1 MADNVVDSLELQVS
15 AQANNAEASL
25 DRLARKLTSLTT
37 SLRGVSTHGID
48 NLARSVKGFAG
59 SMQSM
64 NAIKTT
70 DFSRLV
76 RNVNKLASA
85 NTNELFTVSRA
96 LNQMVNS
103 FNRMGTVT
111 ENAQNIG
118 VLANNISKLGYKKVT
133 DAITNLPLL
142 TIELNNLLVTLSKA
156 PTVSTNVIQMT
167 NALANLATQGS
178 KVGTASSSLVRG
190 LNRYTTASSRA
201 SKSTFSLAAA
211 FGKFYASY
219 FLIIRGLKGVWSS
232 IESTADY
239 IEAYNYYNVAFGKIA
254 SDWESDW
261 EKYGYQNGD
270 AYAQSFTDRMN
281 DVMSKFSGVQI
292 DLDTGLL
299 SETGMKNLGMNI
311 QEVTQFAS
319 QLASVTNSV
328 GQVGEVSLATAESI
342 TRLAGDISSL
352 FNVDFKEV
360 ATNLQSG
367 LIGQSRALYKYGID
381 ITQATLQTYAFGLG
395 LEKSV
400 SEMTQAEKMQLRLIA
415 ILDQSKVSWG
425 DLANTIQS
433 PSNQIRILS
442 NNIAELGTV
451 FGQLF
456 IPMLSKVLPYVNG
469 LTIALKRLFVNL
481 ASFMGIE
488 IDLDAFGQGYNDS
501 LDDTAGEFEDVAD
514 SIEKTNKALRGF
526 DELKTITSA
535 TKVTGADTGSGAID
549 LTDEII
555 KATGEYEKAWDEAFA
570 KMENNAQDIADILT
584 VKFEN
589 AGKVLKDL
597 VPALEGIGTALV
609 TYKIVTGIS
618 NLASA
623 IATGFGP
630 AAGVAIGV
638 GVIVSLASA
647 INEVWK
653 EMKQADFEDRFGD
666 ITLSAQELEEVAKAI
681 IENKNLEQIGT
692 LLSEVGENADITK
705 NIEKAVKKL
714 DQMNWKV
721 SIGMALTEDD
731 EASYKSAIQSYISNM
746 NSLIDNEQYSVSM
759 GISLFLGNSAE
770 GSAVQNSVDA
780 FYNSQRASLNELGQ
794 KLNEAVNSGW
804 EDGLF
809 DIDEAKAVMDIQKQ
823 MADIQNSLISSQT
836 MAKLQLLEADY
847 SGAELTPDAYK
858 KLAEQRQK
866 LLDEYKSDL
875 NEALTY
881 TIAGVNVSKKAEYD
895 AALTEQERNEIQK
908 QWDEAISELITGRD
922 TQVTDMMLKSLSF
935 DYNTVADTFGSELDS
950 AYKTMEKYLD
960 VFFNEYSA
968 YGVDALDSAI
978 LSHSGSIFTAMKKY
992 AGKEGA
998 ENFSEIIDLMI
1009 GSDKLE
1015 ETAQSVYEQT
1025 GEIPKAVMDA
1035 LSSSYA
1041 LEAISGSME
1050 SLYKYI
1056 YLSADSKA
1064 KDDVLEVMKKNGQN
1078 VPKFFSD
1085 GVIENEELATD
1096 SLSTFLESL
1105 SSQVDTF
1112 SLYDEMYS
1120 IGKDALQGFYDAI
1133 ELAPSSGN
1141 FVPIDTS
1148 KFDSSWKSNLPKINT
1163 TTQSFPG
1170 VPLSESTLKD
1180 FQAAMREKVE
1190 LDVKLS
1196 VEPNEREFV
1205 KVAIDGINQKTI
1217 STGRT
1222 PIALAY

>member
-328 GQVGEVSLATAESI
+328 GQVGEVSLATAESL
-342 TRLAGDISSL
+342 TMLAGDISSL
-352 FNVDFKEV
+352 FNIDFKDV
-360 ATNLQSG
+360 AKNLQSG
-367 LIGQSRALYKYGID
+367 LIGQSRALYRYGID
-381 ITQATLQTYAFGLG
+381 ITNATLQTYAFGLG

-433 PSNQIRILS
+433 PSNQIRMLT
-442 NNIAELGTV
+442 NNISELGTV

-481 ASFMGIE
+481 ASFMGID
-488 IDLDAFGQGYNDS
+488 IDLDAFGQGYNSS
-501 LDDTAGEFEDVAD
+501 LEDTAGEFEDVAD

-535 TKVTGADTGSGAID
+535 DTVSLGGVDETGNTID
-549 LTDEII
+549 LTEEIKKASDEYQRVWNEAFANMENKANELADTISKTFSFNEIASGIAELLDVVNEFSDAMTPFKEGFGEGFLGFFETLGDFAYDTITEGLSKLSSVLGNVDSDVLEGLGGAIGGLAAGLLAFGGAYAITTKLSTGVQTIVSAITGNPVALAATLLVGLTGALIGFYESIDGLNMDSFSKTVDSLDKELGDLDIVLSTTSDTMSELTSKKDGVTRALEDYYKLLNNPNIDFADKKEKLQNYVNYITKEFPELSSLVNAHTGLFTANKDEILANVSAI
-555 KATGEYEKAWDEAFA
+555 TEYAKTVAAQDMLVDAYKEYYEALAEYEKMSAEYANLYNQYQEKYEGKFFTNLPQQWKDRESVDEAWKEWKEAEEKITEAQNSIAQLEELA
-570 KMENNAQDIADILT
+570 KTSVSSYKPLADGVDKVTEST
-584 VKFEN
+584 VKLNEESKVSGALLWSLAHETIPTVSDEFKSMADEIEKIPDAVKRVYDSFEKLTGQEIKIPISLDFN
-589 AGKVLKDL
+589 KVPGSPFIK
-597 VPALEGIGTALV
+597 G
-609 TYKIVTGIS
+609 Y
-618 NLASA
+618 
-623 IATGFGP
+623 ATGGFPTAGSLFYANEYGP
-630 AAGVAIGV
+630 
-638 GVIVSLASA
+638 
-647 INEVWK
+647 
-653 EMKQADFEDRFGD
+653 
-666 ITLSAQELEEVAKAI
+666 EL
-681 IENKNLEQIGT
+681 IGT
-692 LLSEVGENADITK
+692 LHGKTAVANNGEITGIAD
-705 NIEKAVKKL
+705 AVYSTG
-714 DQMNWKV
+714 Q
-721 SIGMALTEDD
+721 T
-731 EASYKSAIQSYISNM
+731 EASLLQTAVGLLGVIAEKEFGITETQLF
-746 NSLIDNEQYSVSM
+746 NSVR
-759 GISLFLGNSAE
+759 NSA
-770 GSAVQNSVDA
+770 NS
-780 FYNSQRASLNELGQ
+780 FYR
-794 KLNEAVNSGW
+794 
-804 EDGLF
+804 
-809 DIDEAKAVMDIQKQ
+809 
-823 MADIQNSLISSQT
+823 
-836 MAKLQLLEADY
+836 
-847 SGAELTPDAYK
+847 
-858 KLAEQRQK
+858 R
-866 LLDEYKSDL
+866 
-875 NEALTY
+875 
-881 TIAGVNVSKKAEYD
+881 
-895 AALTEQERNEIQK
+895 
-908 QWDEAISELITGRD
+908 
-922 TQVTDMMLKSLSF
+922 
-935 DYNTVADTFGSELDS
+935 
-950 AYKTMEKYLD
+950 
-960 VFFNEYSA
+960 
-968 YGVDALDSAI
+968 
-978 LSHSGSIFTAMKKY
+978 
-992 AGKEGA
+992 
-998 ENFSEIIDLMI
+998 
-1009 GSDKLE
+1009 
-1015 ETAQSVYEQT
+1015 
-1025 GEIPKAVMDA
+1025 
-1035 LSSSYA
+1035 
-1041 LEAISGSME
+1041 
-1050 SLYKYI
+1050 
-1056 YLSADSKA
+1056 
-1064 KDDVLEVMKKNGQN
+1064 
-1078 VPKFFSD
+1078 
-1085 GVIENEELATD
+1085 
-1096 SLSTFLESL
+1096 
-1105 SSQVDTF
+1105 
-1112 SLYDEMYS
+1112 
-1120 IGKDALQGFYDAI
+1120 
-1133 ELAPSSGN
+1133 
-1141 FVPIDTS
+1141 
-1148 KFDSSWKSNLPKINT
+1148 
-1163 TTQSFPG
+1163 
-1170 VPLSESTLKD
+1170 
-1180 FQAAMREKVE
+1180 
-1190 LDVKLS
+1190 
-1196 VEPNEREFV
+1196 
-1205 KVAIDGINQKTI
+1205 NQK
-1217 STGRT
+1217 
-1222 PIALAY
+1222 AAFEF